1 MDFDIFYKAEQKARF
16 GVLGYAI
23 LNFIEK
29 WRNPSVLKKFE
40 KDKLLQTVKNI
51 FIKNAIISA
60 HDTI

>member
-40 KDKLLQTVKNI
+40 KDKLLQTVKT
-51 FIKNAIISA
+51 SL
-60 HDTI
+60 